1 MIKIL
6 MTGAG
11 APGGPGI
18 LKALRKNPDFDI
30 TVADADEAASGR
42 FLGKRFLQVPYA
54 NAPSFVSS
62 ITHFCR
68 EEGID
73 IVFPLVTREL
83 FKFAAEKGCFSEA
96 GVRVIVSDEEELQ
109 IANDKSRLYTHLRQ
123 HDILTPEFEVVSTAE
138 ALEAA
143 VLRLG
148 YPGRP
153 VVIKPSVSNGSR
165 GVRILT
171 EEIDAYDLLF
181 NHKPSNYYSTL
192 PEVLK
197 IIKGREIPEMLVSE
211 HLPGEEYTIDTM
223 VKNGIPQIVIPR
235 LRQRMIGG
243 ISVKGRFEENREI
256 IDYCHQIIESMDL
269 HGPIGIQVKRGADGR
284 FKILEINPRIQGT
297 SVAAIGAGINL
308 PEWAVLQEL
317 GRDSDIPKTVKWGT
331 AFSRY
336 YEEVFY

>member
-1 MIKIL
+1 

-18 LKALRKNPDFDI
+18 LKALRKNPEFDI

-42 FLGKRFLQVPYA
+42 FLGKRFLKVPFA
-54 NAPSFVSS
+54 KDPSFVSS

-68 EEGID
+68 EEGTD

-83 FKFAAEKGCFSEA
+83 FKFAAEKNCFSEA
-96 GVRVIVSDEEELQ
+96 GVRVIVSDEEGLQ
-109 IANDKSRLYTHLRQ
+109 IANDKSKLYTHLWQ
-123 HDILTPEFEVVSTAE
+123 HDILTPDFEVVGTAE
-138 ALEAA
+138 ALEEA
-143 VLRLG
+143 VIRLG
-148 YPGRP
+148 YPKRP

-171 EEIDAYDLLF
+171 EEIDAFDLLF
-181 NHKPSNYYSTL
+181 NHKPNTYYSTL

-211 HLPGEEYTIDTM
+211 HLPGDEYTVDTM
-223 VKNGIPQIVIPR
+223 VKNGEPQIVIPR

-243 ISVKGRFEENREI
+243 ISVRGRFEENQEI
-256 IDYCHQIIESMDL
+256 IDYCRQIIGSMNL
-269 HGPIGIQVKRGADGR
+269 HGPIGLQVKRGADGR
-284 FKILEINPRIQGT
+284 YKILEINPRIQGT

-317 GRDSDIPKTVKWGT
+317 GRDANIPKTVKWGT